1 MVNSSTEGKTALKKD
16 VFDGALYFTEGKTTF
31 FALELPLLPEEDD
44 DEDDEE
50 EDEEREEDPFPE
62 EDCPEAVLF
71 VSETVLIWEVY
82 CPSPVTVVPF
92 TKSK

>member
-16 VFDGALYFTEGKTTF
+16 VFDGALYFTEGNTTF
-31 FALELPLLPEEDD
+31 FALELPFLPEED
-44 DEDDEE
+44 EE
-50 EDEEREEDPFPE
+50 EDEEEREEDPFPE

-71 VSETVLIWEVY
+71 VSETELIWEVY

-92 TKSK
+92 SKSK

>member
-16 VFDGALYFTEGKTTF
+16 VFDGALYFTEGNTTF
-31 FALELPLLPEEDD
+31 FALELPLLPEED
-44 DEDDEE
+44 
-50 EDEEREEDPFPE
+50 DEEREEDPFPE

-71 VSETVLIWEVY
+71 VSETELIWEVY

-92 TKSK
+92 SKSK

>member
-16 VFDGALYFTEGKTTF
+16 VFDGALYFTEGNTTF

-44 DEDDEE
+44 EED
-50 EDEEREEDPFPE
+50 DEEREEDPFPE

-71 VSETVLIWEVY
+71 VPETELI
-82 CPSPVTVVPF
+82 
-92 TKSK
+92 

>member
-31 FALELPLLPEEDD
+31 FALELPLLPED
-44 DEDDEE
+44 DEEE

-71 VSETVLIWEVY
+71 VPETELI
-82 CPSPVTVVPF
+82 
-92 TKSK
+92 

>member
-1 MVNSSTEGKTALKKD
+1 MVNASTEGKTALKKD

-31 FALELPLLPEEDD
+31 FALELPLLPEDDD

-71 VSETVLIWEVY
+71 VPETELI
-82 CPSPVTVVPF
+82 
-92 TKSK
+92 

>member
-16 VFDGALYFTEGKTTF
+16 VFDGALYFTEGNTTF
-31 FALELPLLPEEDD
+31 FALELPLLPEEDEEE
-44 DEDDEE
+44 DED
-50 EDEEREEDPFPE
+50 DEEREEDPFPE